1 MVARAETRET
11 MHITRYTD
19 YSLRVLMYVALK
31 GEELSTIR
39 EIAESYNISR
49 NHLMKVVQELNIKGY
64 LTAIRGKNG
73 GLRLRGRPEEINLG
87 ELVRRTEQD
96 LTLVECFGSDSQCA
110 LTPACQ
116 LKVVLGEALEAFF
129 RVLDG
134 YTLADL
140 VHPDNARE
148 MKQLLRLP

>member
-1 MVARAETRET
+1 

-39 EIAESYNISR
+39 EIAESYDISK
-49 NHLMKVVQELNIKGY
+49 NHLMKVVQELNSKGY
-64 LTAIRGKNG
+64 LLAIRGKNG
-73 GLRLRGRPEEINLG
+73 GLKLRGQPEEINLG
-87 ELVRRTEQD
+87 ELVRSTEQD

-110 LTPACQ
+110 LTPACR
-116 LKVVLGEALEAFF
+116 LKGILAESLEAFF
-129 RVLDG
+129 RVLDS

-140 VHPDNARE
+140 VYPENARE
-148 MKQLLRLP
+148 MKQLLRLS

>member
-1 MVARAETRET
+1 

-39 EIAESYNISR
+39 EIAESYDISR

-129 RVLDG
+129 RVLDS

-140 VHPDNARE
+140 LPAGKAPE
-148 MKQLLRLP
+148 MVRLLQIG